1 MTILITAFEPFQQET
16 TNATME
22 ALSLL
27 PDRLCGVTLEKRV
40 IPVVFG
46 EAIDAVTKLVDD
58 LRPDAVVCL
67 GQASG
72 RTDITPERVA
82 INVMDA
88 RIADNAG
95 NQPVDAPIR
104 ADGPA
109 AYFSTLPVK
118 AMVQA
123 MKEAGAP
130 ASLSNTAGTFVCNHV
145 AYGVA
150 YLAKKYFPGTRTG
163 FLHIPY
169 LPQQAATKRGAPS
182 MALETMKIG
191 TIAAIRAIIA
201 HEEDLPLS
209 CGKED

>member
-16 TNATME
+16 TNATMA

-27 PDRLCGVTLEKRV
+27 PDRLFGVTLEKRV

-46 EAIDAVTKLVDD
+46 EAIEVATKLVDD

-72 RTDITPERVA
+72 RADITPERVA

-88 RIADNAG
+88 RIPDNSG
-95 NQPVDAPIR
+95 NQPVDAPVR
-104 ADGPA
+104 EGGPA

-123 MKEAGAP
+123 MKENGVP
-130 ASLSNTAGTFVCNHV
+130 ASLSNTAGTFVCNDLM
-145 AYGVA
+145 YGLLDH
-150 YLAKKYFPGTRTG
+150 LARTG
-163 FLHIPY
+163 QAIPAGFIHV
-169 LPQQAATKRGAPS
+169 PATPAQACDRPTPS
-182 MALETMKIG
+182 MAPETMAKG
-191 TIAAIRAIIA
+191 LEAALKTLIM
-201 HEEDLPLS
+201 
-209 CGKED
+209 K